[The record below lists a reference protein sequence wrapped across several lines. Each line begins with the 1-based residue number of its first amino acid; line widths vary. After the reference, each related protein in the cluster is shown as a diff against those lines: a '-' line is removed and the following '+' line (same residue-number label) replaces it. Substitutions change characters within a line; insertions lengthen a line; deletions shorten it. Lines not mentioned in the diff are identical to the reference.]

1 MPEARRKAERRGI
14 TLKGKGQGRS
24 KEEKRGEKGGEVLE
38 ERGEGVPCCSVLLQA
53 VFPCVGCV
61 PMRTLL
67 RVLRLLRAHGVVYRC
82 DETNK
87 TIKHSHH
94 LTKHIDVHLS
104 FTRSIVCAS
113 SVPRPSPSSPSPSS
127 IIKKTTPQCTPF
139 KLSLII
145 SVRFIHITTQNK
157 QEKSM
162 KTETEFALQAFI
174 GLVTNIAVFPVASH
188 MLRRK
193 MVSYPLPSTSLHL
206 TPQLHSPPHYPSCTK
221 QKENMKEKQY

>member
-1 MPEARRKAERRGI
+1 MIIIRCGCVECRGERTCARSEEEGREERNNI
-14 TLKGKGQGRS
+14 EGKGTRS

-127 IIKKTTPQCTPF
+127 IIKKTQHLNVLLLNCHS
-139 KLSLII
+139 LSLLD
-145 SVRFIHITTQNK
+145 SSTLQHKTNK
-157 QEKSM
+157 RNQ
-162 KTETEFALQAFI
+162 
-174 GLVTNIAVFPVASH
+174 
-188 MLRRK
+188 
-193 MVSYPLPSTSLHL
+193 
-206 TPQLHSPPHYPSCTK
+206 
-221 QKENMKEKQY
+221 